1 MCINTKYSM
10 SIIEKAFKYQGKK
23 ISVIKCNDEI
33 WFRGKSVAQSLG
45 YSKPLKA
52 LHTLVDKEDKQKLSD
67 FEGVSQNGVH
77 LVDNL
82 RLSVTQNGVHLN
94 LQPGCIFIN
103 ESGLYS
109 LILRSKLESAK
120 AFK

>member
-23 ISVIKCNDEI
+23 ISVIKCNYEI
-33 WFRGKSVAQSLG
+33 WFRGKSLAQSLG

-52 LHTLVDKEDKQKLSD
+52 LHTHVDKEDKRKLSN
-67 FEGVSQNGVH
+67 FEGVS
-77 LVDNL
+77 
-82 RLSVTQNGVHLN
+82 QNGVHLN
-94 LQPGCIFIN
+94 LQPGCLFIK

-109 LILRSKLESAK
+109 FILR
-120 AFK
+120 